1 VVKGL
6 VLDDGGQRVSGAT
19 VTIEGDGWS
28 RRLMSGDAG
37 TYGFGGLC
45 PGPAKLVATLVD
57 GSLTPAQTVSVD
69 GKDTFTINLGDQP
82 AAAPTPAEPP
92 VDSSVTEE
100 EAMATTEP
108 VSTADPAAEAPS
120 SEASMPT
127 TGFPGWILLAV
138 VLIGGLLSL
147 TIGALWS
154 FSARS
159 DSQGKG

>member
-6 VLDDGGQRVSGAT
+6 VLDAGGQRVAGAT
-19 VTIEGDGWS
+19 VTIEGEGWS

-45 PGPAKLVATLVD
+45 PGPARLVATLVD
-57 GSLTPAQTVSVD
+57 GSLTAAETVSLN
-69 GKDTFTINLGDQP
+69 GKDTIVINLGDQP
-82 AAAPTPAEPP
+82 AAAPTPSEPP
-92 VDSSVTEE
+92 VDSSVVD
-100 EAMATTEP
+100 EAVATAEP
-108 VSTADPAAEAPS
+108 VNTSDPAAEAPS

-138 VLIGGLLSL
+138 ALIGGLLSL